1 MVFFCRKNYTIQK
14 SVSLRLIFSQ
24 NGDRNKDLILL
35 KPAKKNCNNKIN
47 NKNNNDAN
55 MNNLSERIVHVL
67 KQPYKSNHSNDLIKS
82 LKAPTKSLPEKD
94 DVRITLQEP
103 N

>member
-1 MVFFCRKNYTIQK
+1 
-14 SVSLRLIFSQ
+14 
-24 NGDRNKDLILL
+24 
-35 KPAKKNCNNKIN
+35 
-47 NKNNNDAN
+47 

-94 DVRITLQEP
+94 GVRITLQAP